1 MTNEPRYDLRRP
13 PVMLMNRIVEFTC
26 VECGRMGYGPPNARV
41 HPGACFVAHK
51 KKIAAR
57 TIARSKRL
65 RQMAAEAC

>member
-1 MTNEPRYDLRRP
+1 
-13 PVMLMNRIVEFTC
+13 
-26 VECGRMGYGPPNARV
+26 MGYGPPNARV